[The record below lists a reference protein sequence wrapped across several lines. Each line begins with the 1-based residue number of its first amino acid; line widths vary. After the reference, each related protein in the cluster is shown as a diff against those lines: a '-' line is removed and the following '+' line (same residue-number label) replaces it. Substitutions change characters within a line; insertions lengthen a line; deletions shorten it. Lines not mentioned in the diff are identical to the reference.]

1 MGIVRITEE
10 DVKKNVRNYRIKQTF
25 FVLGV
30 MAVSVI
36 IIVSLIVYYNI
47 KQRALVGA
55 LYLSD
60 ENSAV
65 QLVNNLMYLNINKY
79 TLQAGSDAML
89 AAGYSAKGYT
99 YLLRINGELVSY
111 IVIALILAVIL
122 IYGLISCYKIGKK
135 DYMGQ
140 IKLIAGK
147 NVSLK
152 EELNKEQEYNKI
164 QYKKMQE
171 FVENIAHQIKT
182 PLSVITMKLEMI
194 QELCGINE
202 DICRLITDCTKNTFK
217 IKMFIKKLLD
227 ISRIESGKITLSS
240 DEIVIDYIVE
250 ESVECAVDD
259 KQKVSVNYG
268 NEDRHR
274 KMYADEGWL
283 LEALINVISN
293 CYEHINQKKGGM
305 VYIDISSNSEV
316 CMITISDNGDG
327 IQDCDVAGIFLFGGI
342 VPCKYLETVMYQSR
356 SHIVLSGER
365 VGACNIHIRTACC
378 QHLAKVCCLC
388 LQMNGEGYFK
398 TCKGFGLGKF
408 FFNTSQQGH
417 ILLYPLNFS
426 CSAFPKLGI
435 SYLACV

>member
-89 AAGYSAKGYT
+89 EAGYSAKGYT

-111 IVIALILAVIL
+111 IVISLILAVIL

-140 IKLIAGK
+140 IKVIAGK

-152 EELNKEQEYNKI
+152 EELNKEHEYNKI

-250 ESVECAVDD
+250 ESVECSVDD

-293 CYEHINQKKGGM
+293 CYEHINQKKDGM

-327 IQDCDVAGIFLFGGI
+327 IQDCDIAGIFDRFMSRKSQDEFHAGIGLNLSKLIIEAHYGNIRAGNSDKYGGA
-342 VPCKYLETVMYQSR
+342 Q
-356 SHIVLSGER
+356 
-365 VGACNIHIRTACC
+365 
-378 QHLAKVCCLC
+378 
-388 LQMNGEGYFK
+388 FK
-398 TCKGFGLGKF
+398 IILPLYKFKG
-408 FFNTSQQGH
+408 
-417 ILLYPLNFS
+417 
-426 CSAFPKLGI
+426 KL
-435 SYLACV
+435 

>member
-89 AAGYSAKGYT
+89 EAGYSAKGYT

-152 EELNKEQEYNKI
+152 EELNKEHEYNKI

-250 ESVECAVDD
+250 ESVECSVDD

-327 IQDCDVAGIFLFGGI
+327 IQDCDVAGIFDRFMSRKSQDEFHAGI
-342 VPCKYLETVMYQSR
+342 GLN
-356 SHIVLSGER
+356 LSKLIIEAHHGNIR
-365 VGACNIHIRTACC
+365 VGNSDKYGGA
-378 QHLAKVCCLC
+378 Q
-388 LQMNGEGYFK
+388 FK
-398 TCKGFGLGKF
+398 IILPLYKFKG
-408 FFNTSQQGH
+408 
-417 ILLYPLNFS
+417 
-426 CSAFPKLGI
+426 KL
-435 SYLACV
+435 

>member
-89 AAGYSAKGYT
+89 EAGYSAKGYT

-327 IQDCDVAGIFLFGGI
+327 IQDCDVAGIFDRFMSRKSQDEFHAGIGLNLSKLIIETHHGNIRAGNSDKYGGA
-342 VPCKYLETVMYQSR
+342 Q
-356 SHIVLSGER
+356 
-365 VGACNIHIRTACC
+365 
-378 QHLAKVCCLC
+378 
-388 LQMNGEGYFK
+388 FK
-398 TCKGFGLGKF
+398 IILPLYKFKG
-408 FFNTSQQGH
+408 
-417 ILLYPLNFS
+417 
-426 CSAFPKLGI
+426 KL
-435 SYLACV
+435 

>member
-79 TLQAGSDAML
+79 TLQAGSNAML

-111 IVIALILAVIL
+111 IVISLILAVIL

-327 IQDCDVAGIFLFGGI
+327 IQDCDIAGIFDRFMSRKSQDEFHAGIGLNLSKLIIEAHHGNIRAGNSDKYGGA
-342 VPCKYLETVMYQSR
+342 Q
-356 SHIVLSGER
+356 
-365 VGACNIHIRTACC
+365 
-378 QHLAKVCCLC
+378 
-388 LQMNGEGYFK
+388 FK
-398 TCKGFGLGKF
+398 IILPLYKFKG
-408 FFNTSQQGH
+408 
-417 ILLYPLNFS
+417 
-426 CSAFPKLGI
+426 KL
-435 SYLACV
+435 

>member
-79 TLQAGSDAML
+79 TLQAGSNAML

-293 CYEHINQKKGGM
+293 CYEHINQKKDGM

-316 CMITISDNGDG
+316 CMVTISDNGDG
-327 IQDCDVAGIFLFGGI
+327 IQDCDIAGIFDRFMSRKSQDEFHAGI
-342 VPCKYLETVMYQSR
+342 GLN
-356 SHIVLSGER
+356 LSKLIIEAHHGNIR
-365 VGACNIHIRTACC
+365 VGNSDKYGGA
-378 QHLAKVCCLC
+378 Q
-388 LQMNGEGYFK
+388 FK
-398 TCKGFGLGKF
+398 IILPLYKFKG
-408 FFNTSQQGH
+408 
-417 ILLYPLNFS
+417 
-426 CSAFPKLGI
+426 KL
-435 SYLACV
+435 

>member
-89 AAGYSAKGYT
+89 EAGYSAKGYT

-140 IKLIAGK
+140 IKVIAGK

-152 EELNKEQEYNKI
+152 EELNKEHEYNKI

-250 ESVECAVDD
+250 ESVECSVDD

-293 CYEHINQKKGGM
+293 CYEHINQKKDGM

-327 IQDCDVAGIFLFGGI
+327 IQDCDIAGIFDRFMSRKSQDEFHAGIGLNLSKLIIEAHHGNIMAGNSDKYGGA
-342 VPCKYLETVMYQSR
+342 Q
-356 SHIVLSGER
+356 
-365 VGACNIHIRTACC
+365 
-378 QHLAKVCCLC
+378 
-388 LQMNGEGYFK
+388 FK
-398 TCKGFGLGKF
+398 IILPLYKFKG
-408 FFNTSQQGH
+408 
-417 ILLYPLNFS
+417 
-426 CSAFPKLGI
+426 KL
-435 SYLACV
+435 

>member
-1 MGIVRITEE
+1 MGIVKITEE

-60 ENSAV
+60 ENSAL

-79 TLQAGSDAML
+79 TLQAGSNAML

-122 IYGLISCYKIGKK
+122 IYGLINCYKIGKK

-140 IKLIAGK
+140 IKVIAGK
-147 NVSLK
+147 NVALK
-152 EELNKEQEYNKI
+152 EELNKEHEYNKI

-250 ESVECAVDD
+250 ESVECSVDD

-293 CYEHINQKKGGM
+293 CYEHINQKKDGM

-327 IQDCDVAGIFLFGGI
+327 IQDCDIAGIFDRFMSRKSQDEFHAGIGLNLSKLIIEAHHGNIGAGNSDKYGGA
-342 VPCKYLETVMYQSR
+342 Q
-356 SHIVLSGER
+356 
-365 VGACNIHIRTACC
+365 
-378 QHLAKVCCLC
+378 
-388 LQMNGEGYFK
+388 FK
-398 TCKGFGLGKF
+398 IILPLYKFKG
-408 FFNTSQQGH
+408 
-417 ILLYPLNFS
+417 
-426 CSAFPKLGI
+426 KL
-435 SYLACV
+435 

>member
-89 AAGYSAKGYT
+89 EAGYSAKGYT

-250 ESVECAVDD
+250 ESVECSVDD

-327 IQDCDVAGIFLFGGI
+327 IQDCDVAGIFDRFMSRKSQDEFHAGIGLNLSKLIIEAHHGNIRASNSDKYGGA
-342 VPCKYLETVMYQSR
+342 Q
-356 SHIVLSGER
+356 
-365 VGACNIHIRTACC
+365 
-378 QHLAKVCCLC
+378 
-388 LQMNGEGYFK
+388 FK
-398 TCKGFGLGKF
+398 IILPLYKFKG
-408 FFNTSQQGH
+408 
-417 ILLYPLNFS
+417 
-426 CSAFPKLGI
+426 KL
-435 SYLACV
+435 

>member
-1 MGIVRITEE
+1 MGIVKITEE

-60 ENSAV
+60 ENSAL

-79 TLQAGSDAML
+79 TLQAGSNAMI

-122 IYGLISCYKIGKK
+122 IYGLINCYKIGKK

-140 IKLIAGK
+140 IKVIAGK
-147 NVSLK
+147 NVALK
-152 EELNKEQEYNKI
+152 EELNKEHEYNKI

-202 DICRLITDCTKNTFK
+202 DICRLITDCTNNTFK

-227 ISRIESGKITLSS
+227 ISRIESGK
-240 DEIVIDYIVE
+240 
-250 ESVECAVDD
+250 
-259 KQKVSVNYG
+259 
-268 NEDRHR
+268 
-274 KMYADEGWL
+274 
-283 LEALINVISN
+283 
-293 CYEHINQKKGGM
+293 
-305 VYIDISSNSEV
+305 
-316 CMITISDNGDG
+316 
-327 IQDCDVAGIFLFGGI
+327 
-342 VPCKYLETVMYQSR
+342 
-356 SHIVLSGER
+356 SHF
-365 VGACNIHIRTACC
+365 H
-378 QHLAKVCCLC
+378 
-388 LQMNGEGYFK
+388 QMR
-398 TCKGFGLGKF
+398 
-408 FFNTSQQGH
+408 
-417 ILLYPLNFS
+417 
-426 CSAFPKLGI
+426 
-435 SYLACV
+435 

>member
-89 AAGYSAKGYT
+89 EAGYSAKGYT

-250 ESVECAVDD
+250 ESVECSVDD

-327 IQDCDVAGIFLFGGI
+327 IQDCDVAGIFDRFMSRKSQDEFHAGIGLNLSKLIIEAHHRNIRAGNSDKYGGA
-342 VPCKYLETVMYQSR
+342 Q
-356 SHIVLSGER
+356 
-365 VGACNIHIRTACC
+365 
-378 QHLAKVCCLC
+378 
-388 LQMNGEGYFK
+388 FK
-398 TCKGFGLGKF
+398 IILPLYKFKG
-408 FFNTSQQGH
+408 
-417 ILLYPLNFS
+417 
-426 CSAFPKLGI
+426 KL
-435 SYLACV
+435 

>member
-111 IVIALILAVIL
+111 IVITLILAVIL

-250 ESVECAVDD
+250 ESVECSVDD

-327 IQDCDVAGIFLFGGI
+327 IQDCDVAGIFDRFMSRKSQDEFHAGIGLNLSKFIIEAHHGNIRAGNSDKYGGA
-342 VPCKYLETVMYQSR
+342 Q
-356 SHIVLSGER
+356 
-365 VGACNIHIRTACC
+365 
-378 QHLAKVCCLC
+378 
-388 LQMNGEGYFK
+388 FK
-398 TCKGFGLGKF
+398 IILPLYKFKG
-408 FFNTSQQGH
+408 
-417 ILLYPLNFS
+417 
-426 CSAFPKLGI
+426 KL
-435 SYLACV
+435 

>member
-89 AAGYSAKGYT
+89 EAGYSAKGYT

-111 IVIALILAVIL
+111 IVISLILAVIL

-140 IKLIAGK
+140 IKVIAGK

-152 EELNKEQEYNKI
+152 EELNKEHEYNKI

-202 DICRLITDCTKNTFK
+202 DICGLITDCTKNTFK

-250 ESVECAVDD
+250 ESVECSVDD

-293 CYEHINQKKGGM
+293 CYEHINQKKDGM

-327 IQDCDVAGIFLFGGI
+327 IQDCDVAGIFDRFMSRKSQDEFHAGIGLNLSKLIIEAHRGNIRAGNSDKYGGA
-342 VPCKYLETVMYQSR
+342 Q
-356 SHIVLSGER
+356 
-365 VGACNIHIRTACC
+365 
-378 QHLAKVCCLC
+378 
-388 LQMNGEGYFK
+388 FK
-398 TCKGFGLGKF
+398 IILPLYKFKG
-408 FFNTSQQGH
+408 
-417 ILLYPLNFS
+417 
-426 CSAFPKLGI
+426 KL
-435 SYLACV
+435 

>member
-10 DVKKNVRNYRIKQTF
+10 DVKK
-25 FVLGV
+25 
-30 MAVSVI
+30 
-36 IIVSLIVYYNI
+36 IVSLIVYYNI

-79 TLQAGSDAML
+79 TLQAGSNAML

-250 ESVECAVDD
+250 CAVDD

-327 IQDCDVAGIFLFGGI
+327 IQDCDVAGIFDRFMSRKSQDEFHAGIGLNLSKLIIEAHHGNIRAGNSDKYGGA
-342 VPCKYLETVMYQSR
+342 Q
-356 SHIVLSGER
+356 
-365 VGACNIHIRTACC
+365 
-378 QHLAKVCCLC
+378 
-388 LQMNGEGYFK
+388 FK
-398 TCKGFGLGKF
+398 IILPLYKFKG
-408 FFNTSQQGH
+408 
-417 ILLYPLNFS
+417 
-426 CSAFPKLGI
+426 KL
-435 SYLACV
+435 

>member
-1 MGIVRITEE
+1 MFMGNQDDIEQKFMDFR
-10 DVKKNVRNYRIKQTF
+10 KKQTLF
-25 FVLGV
+25 IAASFIVNAAVV
-30 MAVSVI
+30 MLL
-36 IIVSLIVYYNI
+36 SLYYNL
-47 KQRALVGA
+47 KQRALTGA
-55 LYLSD
+55 LYLYD

-89 AAGYSAKGYT
+89 EAGYSAKGYT

-140 IKLIAGK
+140 IKVIAGK

-250 ESVECAVDD
+250 ESVECSVDD

-293 CYEHINQKKGGM
+293 CYEHINQKKDGM

-327 IQDCDVAGIFLFGGI
+327 IQDCDIAGIFDRFMSRKSQDEFHAGIGLNLSKLIIEAHHGNIRAGNSDKYGGA
-342 VPCKYLETVMYQSR
+342 Q
-356 SHIVLSGER
+356 
-365 VGACNIHIRTACC
+365 
-378 QHLAKVCCLC
+378 
-388 LQMNGEGYFK
+388 FK
-398 TCKGFGLGKF
+398 IILPLYKFKG
-408 FFNTSQQGH
+408 
-417 ILLYPLNFS
+417 
-426 CSAFPKLGI
+426 KL
-435 SYLACV
+435 

>member
-79 TLQAGSDAML
+79 TLQAGSNAML

-327 IQDCDVAGIFLFGGI
+327 IQDCDVAG
-342 VPCKYLETVMYQSR
+342 
-356 SHIVLSGER
+356 
-365 VGACNIHIRTACC
+365 
-378 QHLAKVCCLC
+378 
-388 LQMNGEGYFK
+388 
-398 TCKGFGLGKF
+398 
-408 FFNTSQQGH
+408 
-417 ILLYPLNFS
+417 
-426 CSAFPKLGI
+426 
-435 SYLACV
+435 

>member
-79 TLQAGSDAML
+79 TLQAGSNAML

-327 IQDCDVAGIFLFGGI
+327 IQDCDVAGIFDRFMSRKSQDEFHAGIGLNLSKLIIEAHHGNIREGNSDKYGGA
-342 VPCKYLETVMYQSR
+342 Q
-356 SHIVLSGER
+356 
-365 VGACNIHIRTACC
+365 
-378 QHLAKVCCLC
+378 
-388 LQMNGEGYFK
+388 FK
-398 TCKGFGLGKF
+398 IILPLYKFKG
-408 FFNTSQQGH
+408 
-417 ILLYPLNFS
+417 
-426 CSAFPKLGI
+426 KL
-435 SYLACV
+435 

>member
-79 TLQAGSDAML
+79 TLQAGSNAML

-111 IVIALILAVIL
+111 IVISLILAVIL

-140 IKLIAGK
+140 IKVIAGK

-152 EELNKEQEYNKI
+152 EELNKEHEYNKI

-250 ESVECAVDD
+250 ESVECSVDD

-293 CYEHINQKKGGM
+293 CYEHINQKKDGM

-327 IQDCDVAGIFLFGGI
+327 IQDCDIAGIFDRFMSRKSQDEFHAGIGLNLSKLIIEAHHRNIRAGNSDKYGGA
-342 VPCKYLETVMYQSR
+342 Q
-356 SHIVLSGER
+356 
-365 VGACNIHIRTACC
+365 
-378 QHLAKVCCLC
+378 
-388 LQMNGEGYFK
+388 FK
-398 TCKGFGLGKF
+398 IILPLYKFKG
-408 FFNTSQQGH
+408 
-417 ILLYPLNFS
+417 
-426 CSAFPKLGI
+426 KL
-435 SYLACV
+435 

>member
-327 IQDCDVAGIFLFGGI
+327 IQDCDVAGIFDRFMSRKSQDEFHAGI
-342 VPCKYLETVMYQSR
+342 GLN
-356 SHIVLSGER
+356 LSKLIIEAHHGNIR
-365 VGACNIHIRTACC
+365 VGNSDKYGGA
-378 QHLAKVCCLC
+378 Q
-388 LQMNGEGYFK
+388 FK
-398 TCKGFGLGKF
+398 IILPLYKFKG
-408 FFNTSQQGH
+408 
-417 ILLYPLNFS
+417 
-426 CSAFPKLGI
+426 KL
-435 SYLACV
+435 

>member
-89 AAGYSAKGYT
+89 EAGYSAKGYT

-250 ESVECAVDD
+250 ESVECSVDD

-327 IQDCDVAGIFLFGGI
+327 IQDCDVAGIFDRFMSRKSQDEFHAGIGLNLSKLIIEAHHGNISAGNSDKYGGA
-342 VPCKYLETVMYQSR
+342 Q
-356 SHIVLSGER
+356 
-365 VGACNIHIRTACC
+365 
-378 QHLAKVCCLC
+378 
-388 LQMNGEGYFK
+388 FK
-398 TCKGFGLGKF
+398 IILPLYKFKG
-408 FFNTSQQGH
+408 
-417 ILLYPLNFS
+417 
-426 CSAFPKLGI
+426 KL
-435 SYLACV
+435 

>member
-89 AAGYSAKGYT
+89 EAGYSAKGYT

-152 EELNKEQEYNKI
+152 EELNKEHEYNKI

-250 ESVECAVDD
+250 ESVECSVDD

-327 IQDCDVAGIFLFGGI
+327 IQDCDVAGIFDRFMSRKSQDEFHAGIGLNLSKLIIEAHHGNIRSGNSDKYGGA
-342 VPCKYLETVMYQSR
+342 Q
-356 SHIVLSGER
+356 
-365 VGACNIHIRTACC
+365 
-378 QHLAKVCCLC
+378 
-388 LQMNGEGYFK
+388 FK
-398 TCKGFGLGKF
+398 IILPLYKFKG
-408 FFNTSQQGH
+408 
-417 ILLYPLNFS
+417 
-426 CSAFPKLGI
+426 KL
-435 SYLACV
+435 

>member
-1 MGIVRITEE
+1 MGIVKITEE

-60 ENSAV
+60 ENSAL

-79 TLQAGSDAML
+79 TLQAGSNAMI

-122 IYGLISCYKIGKK
+122 IYGLINCYKIGKR

-140 IKLIAGK
+140 IKVIAGK
-147 NVSLK
+147 NVALK
-152 EELNKEQEYNKI
+152 EELNKEHEYNKI

-202 DICRLITDCTKNTFK
+202 DICRLITDCTNNTFK

-250 ESVECAVDD
+250 ESVECSVDD

-327 IQDCDVAGIFLFGGI
+327 IQDCDVAGIFDRFMSRKSQGEFHAGIGLNLSKLIIEAQHGNIRADNSDKYGGA
-342 VPCKYLETVMYQSR
+342 Q
-356 SHIVLSGER
+356 
-365 VGACNIHIRTACC
+365 
-378 QHLAKVCCLC
+378 
-388 LQMNGEGYFK
+388 FK
-398 TCKGFGLGKF
+398 IILPLYKFKG
-408 FFNTSQQGH
+408 
-417 ILLYPLNFS
+417 
-426 CSAFPKLGI
+426 KL
-435 SYLACV
+435 

>member
-79 TLQAGSDAML
+79 TLQAGSEAML
-89 AAGYSAKGYT
+89 EAGYSAKGYT

-111 IVIALILAVIL
+111 IVIALILAVIF

-147 NVSLK
+147 NVALK
-152 EELNKEQEYNKI
+152 DELNKEHEYNKI

-293 CYEHINQKKGGM
+293 CYEHINQKKDG
-305 VYIDISSNSEV
+305 
-316 CMITISDNGDG
+316 MITISDNGDG
-327 IQDCDVAGIFLFGGI
+327 IQDCDIAGIFDRFMSRKSQDEFHAGIGLNLSKLIIEAHHGNIRAGNSDKYGGA
-342 VPCKYLETVMYQSR
+342 Q
-356 SHIVLSGER
+356 
-365 VGACNIHIRTACC
+365 
-378 QHLAKVCCLC
+378 
-388 LQMNGEGYFK
+388 FK
-398 TCKGFGLGKF
+398 IILPLYKFKG
-408 FFNTSQQGH
+408 
-417 ILLYPLNFS
+417 
-426 CSAFPKLGI
+426 KL
-435 SYLACV
+435 

>member
-89 AAGYSAKGYT
+89 EAGYSAKGYT

-122 IYGLISCYKIGKK
+122 IYGLINCYKIGKK

-140 IKLIAGK
+140 IKVIAGK
-147 NVSLK
+147 NVALK
-152 EELNKEQEYNKI
+152 EELNKEHEYNKI

-202 DICRLITDCTKNTFK
+202 DICRLITDCTNNTFK

-250 ESVECAVDD
+250 ESVECSVDD

-327 IQDCDVAGIFLFGGI
+327 IQDCDVAGIFDRFMSRKSQDEFHAGIGLNLSKLIIEAHHGNIMAGNSDKYGGA
-342 VPCKYLETVMYQSR
+342 Q
-356 SHIVLSGER
+356 
-365 VGACNIHIRTACC
+365 
-378 QHLAKVCCLC
+378 
-388 LQMNGEGYFK
+388 FK
-398 TCKGFGLGKF
+398 IILPLYKFKG
-408 FFNTSQQGH
+408 
-417 ILLYPLNFS
+417 
-426 CSAFPKLGI
+426 KL
-435 SYLACV
+435 

>member
-89 AAGYSAKGYT
+89 EAGYSAKGYT

-327 IQDCDVAGIFLFGGI
+327 IQDCDVAGSSAILMPSIHTLPSSGLSSVPNILKSVDLPEPLFPTIAVNSPFLI
-342 VPCKYLETVMYQSR
+342 LM
-356 SHIVLSGER
+356 SH
-365 VGACNIHIRTACC
+365 
-378 QHLAKVCCLC
+378 
-388 LQMNGEGYFK
+388 
-398 TCKGFGLGKF
+398 
-408 FFNTSQQGH
+408 FFNACTSTV
-417 ILLYPLNFS
+417 P
-426 CSAFPKLGI
+426 
-435 SYLACV
+435 V

>member
-1 MGIVRITEE
+1 
-10 DVKKNVRNYRIKQTF
+10 
-25 FVLGV
+25 

-60 ENSAV
+60 ENSAL

-89 AAGYSAKGYT
+89 EAGYSAKGYT

-152 EELNKEQEYNKI
+152 EELNKEHEYNKI

-202 DICRLITDCTKNTFK
+202 DICRLITDCTNNTFK

-250 ESVECAVDD
+250 ESVECSVDD

-327 IQDCDVAGIFLFGGI
+327 IQDCDVAGIFDRFMSRKSQDEFHAGI
-342 VPCKYLETVMYQSR
+342 GLN
-356 SHIVLSGER
+356 LSKLIIEAHHG
-365 VGACNIHIRTACC
+365 NIRA
-378 QHLAKVCCLC
+378 
-388 LQMNGEGYFK
+388 
-398 TCKGFGLGKF
+398 
-408 FFNTSQQGH
+408 
-417 ILLYPLNFS
+417 
-426 CSAFPKLGI
+426 
-435 SYLACV
+435 